1 MKVKI
6 IKPFIWNDKKISV
19 GEILEY
25 CTAIPEGHYI
35 EVKEVEK
42 VETKEKSKK
51 DKKGFDEYD

>member
-25 CTAIPEGHYI
+25 CTAIPEGHYV

-42 VETKEKSKK
+42 PSKK